1 LQNLKEGEFVVTLDT
16 APSGKEHA
24 QYKTAGARQA
34 GVRQLACMQNTQNML
49 MHHLHPEQMAPTSI
63 GTQTQHAAG
72 HPEAKQA
79 HPLAPKQNIVI
90 HHKHADMHV
99 TEGMAHKWTCWSSA
113 NKGIH
118 GEEEVPE
125 VGRF

>member
-16 APSGKEHA
+16 AASGKEHS

-34 GVRQLACMQNTQNML
+34 GIRQLACMENTLVTIATQNML
-49 MHHLHPEQMAPTSI
+49 MHHLHPEQMAATSI

-72 HPEAKQA
+72 HPEANQA

-90 HHKHADMHV
+90 DHKHADMHV
-99 TEGMAHKWTCWSSA
+99 T
-113 NKGIH
+113 
-118 GEEEVPE
+118 
-125 VGRF
+125 